1 MASCCFPPLR
11 PRGKA
16 TLQSWS
22 RSYHS
27 AVARFTTI
35 DRRGMPISCDTG
47 IMIGELD
54 ESFVYVEPEVGNAI
68 RSAIIHQLGSGAFN
82 HSETLPLQFN
92 HDSKHF
98 SYKSLPFPRID
109 IRQNL
114 GQPESKISS
123 ATLWLSGNWHAI
135 TLDGT
140 PEVLAPSYQS
150 NCQGMI
156 NATSVAPEKASPAS
170 NIFEIAERK
179 DLGDDVFTNV
189 YEQWLP
195 PAARGI
201 HGGAQDETIFI
212 ITVSFT
218 RETGDIPGAVEHTAA
233 PFEVPAPPTERRRID
248 SIDAPSSINSSHN
261 RRIFRQW
268 FRFPG
273 VIPKSGG
280 PGAHLHALA
289 FLTDGYFILA
299 AARLHRIWRLP
310 FALEDVP
317 SFPPKLRSQVQR
329 VNESEGLGSTIEEWA
344 KRPRMAMAASLDH
357 RIYFHKPLRTKADEW
372 MVSEMESP
380 WAARGRALVVQRMF
394 AQDGTLLAT
403 CTQEV

>member
-140 PEVLAPSYQS
+140 PEEAF
-150 NCQGMI
+150 
-156 NATSVAPEKASPAS
+156 ERASRESAS
-170 NIFEIAERK
+170 K
-179 DLGDDVFTNV
+179 LKG
-189 YEQWLP
+189 
-195 PAARGI
+195 
-201 HGGAQDETIFI
+201 
-212 ITVSFT
+212 
-218 RETGDIPGAVEHTAA
+218 
-233 PFEVPAPPTERRRID
+233 
-248 SIDAPSSINSSHN
+248 
-261 RRIFRQW
+261 
-268 FRFPG
+268 
-273 VIPKSGG
+273 
-280 PGAHLHALA
+280 
-289 FLTDGYFILA
+289 
-299 AARLHRIWRLP
+299 
-310 FALEDVP
+310 ALERLKH
-317 SFPPKLRSQVQR
+317 S
-329 VNESEGLGSTIEEWA
+329 
-344 KRPRMAMAASLDH
+344 
-357 RIYFHKPLRTKADEW
+357 
-372 MVSEMESP
+372 
-380 WAARGRALVVQRMF
+380 
-394 AQDGTLLAT
+394 
-403 CTQEV
+403 

>member
-1 MASCCFPPLR
+1 
-11 PRGKA
+11 
-16 TLQSWS
+16 
-22 RSYHS
+22 
-27 AVARFTTI
+27 
-35 DRRGMPISCDTG
+35 
-47 IMIGELD
+47 
-54 ESFVYVEPEVGNAI
+54 
-68 RSAIIHQLGSGAFN
+68 
-82 HSETLPLQFN
+82 
-92 HDSKHF
+92 
-98 SYKSLPFPRID
+98 
-109 IRQNL
+109 
-114 GQPESKISS
+114 
-123 ATLWLSGNWHAI
+123 
-135 TLDGT
+135 
-140 PEVLAPSYQS
+140 
-150 NCQGMI
+150 MI
-156 NATSVAPEKASPAS
+156 NPTSVAPEKAGPAS

-201 HGGAQDETIFI
+201 YGGAVIALSLAAAQKTLTSDYHIHSCQCTFLHPGSVDCRQTFHVTRVQQVSTFATRTVECRQQDQIVFI
-212 ITVSFT
+212 ITVRFT
-218 RETGDIPGAVEHTAA
+218 RDTGGVPLTVEHTVA
-233 PFEVPAPPTERRRID
+233 PFDIPAPPTEVCEEQPEWTLTEPFQRRRID
-248 SIDAPSSINSSHN
+248 VIDAPASSNSSHN

-273 VIPKSGG
+273 VIPETGG

-329 VNESEGLGSTIEEWA
+329 VNEIEGLGSTIEEWA

-357 RIYFHKPLRTKADEW
+357 RIYFHEPLRAKADEW

-380 WAARGRALVVQRMF
+380 WAAHGRALVVQRMF